1 MKAAKT
7 LEGFKQLTL
16 FWFDVSDLHRSVQFY
31 RDTVRLKLVFLDE
44 QAGWAS
50 FDTGAPGVELGLA
63 VRPLGGTP
71 GRGGGA
77 CPVFEVEDILQTREA
92 LEARGVVFDGGIVGE
107 AGTRRHCTF
116 RDPDGNALQIS
127 QVWS

>member
-7 LEGFKQLTL
+7 LEGLKQLTL
-16 FWFDVSDLHRSVQFY
+16 LWFDVSDLHKSVHFY
-31 RDTVRLKLVFLDE
+31 REMVRLKLLFLDE
-44 QAGWAS
+44 EAGWAS
-50 FDTGAPGVELGLA
+50 FDTGAVGVELGLT

-71 GRGGGA
+71 GRGGGG
-77 CPVFEVEDILQTREA
+77 CPVFEVEDIQQTREA
-92 LEARGVVFDGGIVGE
+92 LESRGVKFDGGIVGE

-116 RDPDGNALQIS
+116 HDPDGNALQIS